1 VNYLII
7 KWLILKKGYNMN
19 GIVTED
25 EYRAYEKEKL
35 VKLAVRMRDVCRQV
49 PLYDIAKGTGLKW
62 DTINK
67 ARKGKSI
74 SFRALCRIER
84 YLQSRGIML

>member
-1 VNYLII
+1 M
-7 KWLILKKGYNMN
+7 MN
-19 GIVTED
+19 GIIT
-25 EYRAYEKEKL
+25 EKEYQEYEQERLKVIAL
-35 VKLAVRMRDVCRQV
+35 KMREVCKQV

-67 ARKGKSI
+67 VRKGESI

-84 YLQSRGIML
+84 YLQSKGMML